1 MIGASFF
8 IIAMGI
14 FFFMIFGLES
24 ALKSFSDG
32 RVKIEE
38 ERTERRRIDLDIAKV
53 QAGNVDKA

>member
-1 MIGASFF
+1 MIGASFL

-14 FFFMIFGLES
+14 FFFMIFGLDTV
-24 ALKSFSDG
+24 LKYFIDG